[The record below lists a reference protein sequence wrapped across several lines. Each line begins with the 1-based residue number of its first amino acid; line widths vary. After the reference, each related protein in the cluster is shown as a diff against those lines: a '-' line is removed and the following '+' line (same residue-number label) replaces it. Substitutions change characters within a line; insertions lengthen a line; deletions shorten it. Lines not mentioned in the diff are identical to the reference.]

1 MKRPFASISP
11 TTFTRRGWQGRKT
24 GGTVKTGYDMS
35 SILSMARTRQTVTG
49 DKTRVSETVLPHPA
63 ESNDYLAGH
72 VQLLRDSLR
81 ALTGRDLVGDDL
93 SALEAARQ
101 IFHAPFVVL
110 SHNTNTDPLLTY
122 ANLAALQLFEM
133 PWEDLILTPS
143 RLTAEATV
151 RAERERLLTRVAAQ
165 GFIDDYSG
173 VRVSCSGRRFSINK
187 ATVWNLAD
195 PAGQYRGQA
204 AMFANWTFLI

>member
-1 MKRPFASISP
+1 
-11 TTFTRRGWQGRKT
+11 
-24 GGTVKTGYDMS
+24 
-35 SILSMARTRQTVTG
+35 VTG
-49 DKTRVSETVLPHPA
+49 DKTRVSETVLPQPA

-81 ALTGRDLVGDDL
+81 ALTGRDLISSEL
-93 SALEAARQ
+93 SPVEAASQ

-110 SHNTNTDPLLTY
+110 SHNTDADPILTY
-122 ANLAALQLFEM
+122 ANLAGLQLFEM

-143 RLTAEATV
+143 RLTAEAPV
-151 RAERERLLTRVAAQ
+151 RAERDRLLARVAAQ

-173 VRVSCSGRRFSINK
+173 VRVSRRGRRFSINK
-187 ATVWNLAD
+187 ATVWNLTD

-204 AMFANWTFLI
+204 AMFADWTFLI